1 MPDHVYARLL
11 EELLQAEIRVDEYYT
26 DRILRLARLPGLI
39 ERRRSCKPLFTL
51 E

>member
-39 ERRRSCKPLFTL
+39 ERRRSRKPLFTL